1 MDPKQLIA
9 TLTTRGTDIAL
20 QILGAILLWFVG
32 RYLIGVLLRIVNN
45 RLTHQKVDRTVV
57 RYVDSSLNVVLTL
70 LLVVSLL
77 GAFGVQTTTFA
88 ALFAGLGIAIGTA
101 ISGLLAHFAAGFFMM
116 ILRPFKVGDF
126 ITAGGVTGEVMEIGP
141 FVTKINTMDNIL
153 NIVGNNKIFSDTIQN
168 FSHNPFRRVEL
179 TMQLNHDS
187 DVSAVITK
195 LRERIAAI
203 PNVLPTPVP
212 DIEVLEFT
220 TRGPV
225 LAVRPF
231 TAQANYWQ
239 VYFETNATIRAIAVE
254 DELTIPAQH
263 VIYHQV
269 PGVE

>member
-1 MDPKQLIA
+1 MDTKQLMA
-9 TLTTRGTDIAL
+9 TLTTRGTDIIL
-20 QILGAILLWFVG
+20 QISGALLLWFVG
-32 RYLIGVLLRIVNN
+32 RYLIGLLLRIINN
-45 RLTHQKVDRTVV
+45 RLTSQKVDQTIV
-57 RYVDSSLNVVLTL
+57 RYVNSSLNVVLTL

-88 ALFAGLGIAIGTA
+88 ALFAGLGLAIGTA
-101 ISGLLAHFAAGFFMM
+101 ISGLFAHFAAGFFMM

-126 ITAGGVTGEVMEIGP
+126 ITAGGVTGEVIEIGP

-168 FSHNPFRRVEL
+168 FSHNPYRRVDL

-187 DVSAVITK
+187 DVNAVIAK
-195 LRERIAAI
+195 LRERVASV
-203 PNVLPTPVP
+203 PNVLATPAP

-231 TAQANYWQ
+231 TAQPNYWQ
-239 VYFETNATIRAIAVE
+239 VYFETNAAIRSIAVE
-254 DELTIPAQH
+254 GELTIPAQH
-263 VIYHQV
+263 VIYHQMA
-269 PGVE
+269 GLE